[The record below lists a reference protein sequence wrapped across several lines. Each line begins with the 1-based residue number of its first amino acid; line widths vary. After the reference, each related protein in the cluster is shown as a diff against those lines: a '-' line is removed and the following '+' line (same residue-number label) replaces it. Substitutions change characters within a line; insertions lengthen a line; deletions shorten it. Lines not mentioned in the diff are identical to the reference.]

1 MLLLSEYTAVLS
13 DQSIIS
19 YKSGPQGYVEFFM
32 NKFIKSALSRPL
44 VKIYDGE
51 PFG

>member
-1 MLLLSEYTAVLS
+1 MCGIQLFQLTLS

-19 YKSGPQGYVEFFM
+19 FKSGPQGYVEFFM
-32 NKFIKSALSRPL
+32 NKFIKSALPRSL